1 MLIAVAARLGPE
13 FARILDE
20 EVAAISTALRG
31 AVEGSAGSL
40 QDDLRAQVRAAG
52 LGAGLANAWRREI
65 YPRGRR
71 HSLRPAALVYSKATA
86 LHDAFASGAV
96 VLPRVGSFLL
106 VPTAAAERLGV
117 TTTTRAR
124 KGGTVP
130 GGQRRHLADLDL
142 AASKLGAPIVSAV
155 PGRKRASSRG
165 DRDEHDRGFILLTPA
180 RRSRSTLVALYYAR
194 RDAQPV
200 HLFTLVRST
209 RVPKLLDLTG
219 AVAAAEQELGATA
232 ARALAGS

>member
-1 MLIAVAARLGPE
+1 MRVTVAARLGPE

-31 AVEGSAGSL
+31 AVEGGAGPL
-40 QDDLRAQVRAAG
+40 QDDLRDQVRAAG
-52 LGAGLANAWRREI
+52 LGAGLSNAGRREI

-71 HSLRPAALVYSKATA
+71 RTLRPAGLVYSKATA
-86 LHDAFASGAV
+86 LHDAFANGAV
-96 VLPRVGSFLL
+96 VLPRMGSFLL
-106 VPTAAAERLGV
+106 VPTTAAERLGV

-124 KGGTVP
+124 RGGTVP
-130 GGQRRHLADLDL
+130 GGKRRRLADLD
-142 AASKLGAPIVSAV
+142 AAAAKLGVPIVSAM

-165 DRDEHDRGFILLTPA
+165 DRGERDRGFILLAPA

-194 RDAQPV
+194 RDVQPV

-209 RVPKLLDLTG
+209 RVPKLLDLNG
-219 AVAAAEQELGATA
+219 AIAAAEQSFGAAA
-232 ARALAGS
+232 ARALVGS

>member
-1 MLIAVAARLGPE
+1 MRVTVAARLGPE
-13 FARILDE
+13 FAAILDE

-40 QDDLRAQVRAAG
+40 QDDLRQQVRAAG

-71 HSLRPAALVYSKATA
+71 RSLRPAGLVYSKATA
-86 LHDAFASGAV
+86 LHDAFANGAV
-96 VLPRVGSFLL
+96 VLPRAGSFLL

-130 GGQRRHLADLDL
+130 GGQRRRLADLDL
-142 AASKLGAPIVSAV
+142 AASKLGVPIVSAV
-155 PGRKRASSRG
+155 PGRKRTASRG
-165 DRDEHDRGFILLTPA
+165 DPGERERGFILLMPA

-194 RDAQPV
+194 PDAQPV

-209 RVPKLLDLTG
+209 RVPKLLDLSG
-219 AVAAAEQELGATA
+219 AIAAAEHSFGTAA
-232 ARALAGS
+232 ARAVAGA